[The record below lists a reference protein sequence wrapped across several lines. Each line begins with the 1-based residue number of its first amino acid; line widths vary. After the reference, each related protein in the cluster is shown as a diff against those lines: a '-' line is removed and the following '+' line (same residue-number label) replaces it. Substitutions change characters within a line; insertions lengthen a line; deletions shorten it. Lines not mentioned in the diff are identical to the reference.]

1 MATIPTQT
9 QWNGLKSNAGIAK
22 SAWWKPA
29 DAAVGPA
36 LKKLENAK
44 TTWKAKKDLDSARS
58 YLGALADVHKAFEK
72 FLNKKD
78 LSAAGPLKTQIEGW
92 MDEVATK
99 HTSMKAKIPALKVE
113 DKKELEDILKLI

>member
-1 MATIPTQT
+1 MAIPTQT

-36 LKKLENAK
+36 LKKLETAK
-44 TTWKAKKDLDSARS
+44 ATWKTKKDLESARS
-58 YLGALADVHKAFEK
+58 YLGALFDLHTAFEK
-72 FLNKKD
+72 FLKKKD
-78 LSAAGPLKTQIEGW
+78 LSAAGTLKAQIEGW

-99 HTSMKAKIPALKVE
+99 HTSLKAKIPALKAE
-113 DKKELEDILKLI
+113 NKKELEDILKGI